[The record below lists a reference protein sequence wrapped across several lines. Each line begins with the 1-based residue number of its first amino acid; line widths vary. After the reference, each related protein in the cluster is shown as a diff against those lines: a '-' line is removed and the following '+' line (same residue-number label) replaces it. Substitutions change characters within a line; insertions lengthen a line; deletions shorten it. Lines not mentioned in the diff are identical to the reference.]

1 MMGGTAAE
9 VLSLLQ
15 TGSLELVGLLPWS
28 SNYTFLVKITGTL
41 GDRPELVE
49 VEAVYKPRRGERPLW
64 DFASGTLCQRE
75 LAAYV
80 TSNALGWHL
89 VPPTILR
96 EGPHGLGSLQLFI
109 DHDPERH
116 YLTFEG
122 EAAYR
127 SQLQQIALFDIL
139 INNADRKSGHVLLQ
153 AEANADG
160 SDRLW
165 LIDHGICFHAESKL
179 RTVIWEFAG
188 QPIPDALRHDLTLFQ
203 EALGDKGNGLRD
215 DLARLLADV
224 EIRALQQR
232 AERLLNEGKFCHPG
246 PGRHYPWPPI

>member
-1 MMGGTAAE
+1 MMDGTAVN
-9 VLSLLQ
+9 VLPLLQ

-41 GDRPELVE
+41 GDEPELVE
-49 VEAVYKPRRGERPLW
+49 IEAVYKPRRGERPLW

-75 LAAYV
+75 RAAYV
-80 TSNALGWHL
+80 TSSALGWAI
-89 VPPTILR
+89 VPPTVLR
-96 EGPHGLGSLQLFI
+96 EGPHGLGSVQRFV

-122 EAAYR
+122 DATYR
-127 SQLQQIALFDIL
+127 LQLQQIALFDIL
-139 INNADRKSGHVLLQ
+139 VNNADRKSGHVLLQ

-165 LIDHGICFHAESKL
+165 AIDHGICFHAEPKL

-188 QPIPDALRHDLTLFQ
+188 QPIPDELRHNLALFQ
-203 EALGDKGNGLRD
+203 EALGDTTNSTRVELAQLLT
-215 DLARLLADV
+215 DL
-224 EIRALQQR
+224 EIRALQKR
-232 AERLLNEGKFCHPG
+232 AERLLNEGKFCQPG